1 MSKKKRKQSF
11 TNPDLRRQ
19 TRVPAPPC
27 EEIEQQLWKL
37 LQPDNFTP
45 MHLMKGKNEKKL
57 RARVLTLPV
66 MMAVV
71 VSLVYR
77 QIAGL
82 REVIRVL
89 SEEGLMW
96 VTPVDV
102 SVQALSKR
110 LQTLPVALFTQVWSQ
125 VIDRIRASNRQL
137 PIPSGWEAVHEKF
150 TSLWIADASTLE
162 ELRKKLKVLQGT
174 GTVLGGKMMMVVEAF
189 SHRLVNCWYTEDAK
203 ANEKTFCDQL
213 IEVLPKGG
221 LLIFDLGFFK
231 FSWFDEFTDAEKFFV
246 TRLREKTAYRVVR
259 TLSIRPFY
267 RDEIIQMGLHHTNP
281 CQHQVRLVSVL
292 WGKSWYTYLTNV
304 LDPNVLS
311 AQQVCD
317 LYRRRW
323 RIEDAFNLT
332 KRLLG
337 LAYLWVG
344 DRNGVQIQ
352 IFATWIFYA
361 VLNELSADVAI
372 ALNQP
377 LERISLEMVF
387 RGLYHFARALL
398 RGDATDLISY
408 FVSRYKL
415 LGLVKP
421 ERKRQRLQSDQSQLI
436 WSTPP

>member
-1 MSKKKRKQSF
+1 M
-11 TNPDLRRQ
+11 
-19 TRVPAPPC
+19 PAPPC

-37 LQPDNFTP
+37 LQPEDFTP
-45 MHLMKGKNEKKL
+45 MHLMQGKNEKKL

-82 REVIRVL
+82 REVLRVL
-89 SEEGLMW
+89 SQEGLMW
-96 VTPVDV
+96 VAPINVCP
-102 SVQALSKR
+102 QALSKR
-110 LQTLPVALFTQVWSQ
+110 LQTLPVGLFVQIWQQ
-125 VIDRIRASNRQL
+125 VIERIRASSPQL
-137 PIPSGWEAVHEKF
+137 PIPPIWQAVHEKF
-150 TSLWIADASTLE
+150 TALWIADASTLE
-162 ELRKKLKVLQGT
+162 ELRKKLKVLQGE

-189 SHRLVNCWYTEDAK
+189 SHRLINSWYTEDAK

-213 IEVLPKGG
+213 LAILPKGG

-231 FSWFDEFTDAEKFFV
+231 FAWFDEFTNTEKFFV
-246 TRLREKTAYRVVR
+246 TRFREKTAYRVVQS
-259 TLSIRPFY
+259 LSTGPFY
-267 RDEIIQMGLHHTNP
+267 RDQIIQMGLHHTNP

-292 WGKSWYTYLTNV
+292 WGKSWYHYLTNV
-304 LDPNVLS
+304 VDPTVLS

-361 VLNELSADVAI
+361 VLNELSADVAL

-398 RGDATDLISY
+398 RGDATDIISY

-421 ERKRQRLQSDQSQLI
+421 ERKRRRLQLEQSQLI
-436 WSTPP
+436 WGAAALS

>member
-1 MSKKKRKQSF
+1 
-11 TNPDLRRQ
+11 
-19 TRVPAPPC
+19 
-27 EEIEQQLWKL
+27 
-37 LQPDNFTP
+37 
-45 MHLMKGKNEKKL
+45 MHLMKLKDEKKL

-82 REVIRVL
+82 REVIRIL

-96 VTPVDV
+96 VEPIEV
-102 SVQALSKR
+102 SAQALSKR
-110 LQTLPVALFTQVWSQ
+110 LQTLPVELFAQIWQQ
-125 VIDRIRASNRQL
+125 VIERIRTSQRVL
-137 PIPSGWEAVHEKF
+137 PIPALWEAVHEKF
-150 TSLWIADASTLE
+150 TAIWIADASTLE
-162 ELRKKLKVLQGT
+162 ELRKKLKALQGE

-189 SHRLVNCWYTEDAK
+189 SHRLVNSWYTEDAQ
-203 ANEKTFCDQL
+203 ANEKTFCNQL
-213 IEVLPKGG
+213 LATLPKGG

-231 FSWFDEFTDAEKFFV
+231 FAWFDEFTNTEKFFV
-246 TRLREKTAYRVVR
+246 TRFREKTAHRVVR
-259 TLSIRPFY
+259 SLSSGPFY

-292 WGKSWYTYLTNV
+292 WGKSWYHYLTNV
-304 LDPNVLS
+304 LDPAVLS
-311 AQQVCD
+311 PQQVCD

-323 RIEDAFNLT
+323 RIEDAFGLT

-344 DRNGVQIQ
+344 ASNGVQIQ

-377 LERISLEMVF
+377 LERISFEMVF
-387 RGLYHFARALL
+387 RSLYHYARALL
-398 RGDATDLISY
+398 RGDASDLISY
-408 FVSRYKL
+408 FTSRPQL
-415 LGLVKP
+415 LGLVKS
-421 ERKRQRLQSDQSQLI
+421 ERKRHRQSADQSQLI
-436 WSTPP
+436 WGTAALS

>member
-19 TRVPAPPC
+19 IKVPSPPC

-37 LQPDNFTP
+37 LQPKDFTP
-45 MHLMKGKNEKKL
+45 MHLMQGKDEKKL

-77 QIAGL
+77 QITGI

-89 SEEGLMW
+89 SQEGLMW
-96 VTPVDV
+96 VEPMDV
-102 SVQALSKR
+102 SPQALSKR
-110 LQTLPVALFTQVWSQ
+110 LQTLPVGLFAQIWEQ
-125 VIDRIRASNRQL
+125 VIERIRASERQL
-137 PIPSGWEAVHEKF
+137 PIPQGWSGVHEKF
-150 TSLWIADASTLE
+150 SALWIADASTLE
-162 ELRKKLKVLQGT
+162 ELRKKLKALQGT

-189 SHRLVNCWYTEDAK
+189 SHRLVKSWYTEDAK

-213 IEVLPKGG
+213 LAILPKGG

-231 FSWFDEFTDAEKFFV
+231 FAWFDEFTNTDKFFV
-246 TRLREKTAYRVVR
+246 TRFREKTAYRVVR
-259 TLSIRPFY
+259 SLSSGPSY

-281 CQHQVRLVSVL
+281 SQHQVRLVSVL
-292 WGKSWYTYLTNV
+292 WGKSWYHYLTNV
-304 LDPNVLS
+304 LDPTVLS
-311 AQQVCD
+311 AQQICD

-352 IFATWIFYA
+352 MFATWIFYA

-372 ALNQP
+372 ALKQP
-377 LERISLEMVF
+377 LEISLEMVF

-398 RGDATDLISY
+398 RGDASDMISY
-408 FVSRYKL
+408 FVSRHKL
-415 LGLVKP
+415 LGSNRNANDIDNWLTNP
-421 ERKRQRLQSDQSQLI
+421 NLFGTLL
-436 WSTPP
+436 P